1 MSSRP
6 LRASRGVGAMLVS
19 WSPSLTLRARKN
31 FAWRANVFPDSSTK
45 GKRVD
50 RLAAKRIECLVKDG
64 QECPSYNVRITVKL
78 DTRHGKNIM
87 VNKTSRLL
95 LIGGILLLCTTSAIR
110 GDEKLVLDQLER
122 SREEYTTADTWKARR
137 EELRT
142 EFLRGAKL
150 WPLPSRP
157 NVVAQTHS
165 FREYSG
171 YSVENVA
178 LETLPGFYC
187 TGNLYRPLAKKES
200 SAIVLCPHGHF
211 RPLGRMRES
220 HQIRCAHLARMG
232 ATVFSYSMVGWQDS
246 SQTTHEDPLALAL
259 QTWNSIRVVD
269 YMTSLQRV
277 DPTRVGVTGAS
288 GGGTQSMFLALVD
301 DRVKAVAPLVIVYPW
316 VAAQGCNCEGGMP
329 IMKAADTNAIEL
341 ASAIAP
347 RPQLL
352 ISVGND
358 PTEKFPQVGFPFMQ
372 QMYGLAGAK
381 DRVQNIHLASEAH
394 DFGPTK
400 RREVYKFLAQN
411 LRIQGDGFFARKS
424 DPFVEDLKSIQVETA
439 EQLAVFDDAHRLP
452 SSAIRGSAAIAAAFD
467 DHLTSL
473 RRADDLRVSSVA
485 TTIDDADEANYSFQP
500 AAEQDEALLFTPPGF
515 PRVGDAARASGAQ
528 TGKLSISVVDA
539 DTGEPTPCRINV
551 VASDGDFYQPTQ
563 GHLRGFSLTGVWP
576 KSGWGNRQGKAP
588 IRYLGRF
595 FYSTGSSTVEVPA
608 GVTRVEVWK
617 GFEYTPVKLST
628 SIRPGETREVKLS
641 LRRTADMTQSGY
653 WSGDPH
659 IHIARRHEEDE
670 RRIFD
675 LLEAEGIHYGT
686 ILAYNEP
693 AGKYVGEMTSMDS
706 PQFRGLGHRSV
717 ERRGDITIISG
728 EEYRSG
734 TYGHLN
740 LFGLDRLAL
749 PGQQVNTN
757 NWPPYGHV
765 VRAAR
770 AEGAIAFYAHGGYA
784 KAIYG
789 DVAQGLVDGVELL
802 QFGVYRGIGLNDW
815 YHMLNTGFRLPASGA
830 CDYPACRKLGDC
842 KTYVYSPGVDGAPP
856 SMKAWLEGMKNGQ
869 SFFTSGPLILLDVD
883 GQKPGAQIHA
893 NGDSKDVHVTVRVRS
908 DVAPVTDVQ
917 LIANGKVLKQ
927 FKIPVTEGIHSWIEF
942 SVPVRLKDSSWIA
955 ARAFSLS
962 KNGTPDAESHTNP
975 VYVYLNGKAPYV
987 RRSLDVFVTAVD
999 RQIAAHKKR
1008 EFAERAQVISYFER
1022 SRDILMN
1029 IRAAGGAPAK
1039 GHPSQTVI
1047 AEPAIEDPGR
1057 RDHTDEELKAF
1068 LKPMPA
1074 KSIDEVI
1081 RSFETLPGFE
1091 MQLVAKE
1098 PLVHD
1103 PIAAAFDENGNLY
1116 VCEMRDY
1123 PYKPREGKPPIGT
1136 LRLLKDLDGDGT
1148 FDESHVFADNLLWAG
1163 GVAPWKGGVFVAAPP
1178 NIWYMKDTDGDNR
1191 ADLMRK
1197 MYTGFG
1203 TGNQQA
1209 MLNNLT
1215 WGLDH
1220 KIYGSTAGNGGTV
1233 SYADGV
1239 NEQQWPEPISV
1250 TGRDFRFDPVTNQF
1264 EAITGSVQFGNSFD
1278 DWGNRFL
1285 CSESRPL
1292 LTAVLPERYLSRNPY
1307 LPVPSAIHHLTSGP
1321 VPIFR
1326 ISPLER
1332 WRMIRSSRR
1341 IASGSRSPDSAG
1353 ASHHVIDAAAGV
1365 TIYRG
1370 GAYPAEYYGNVFI
1383 GGAQSNL
1390 IHRRILQTDGVTFSS
1405 RRADEGTE
1413 FVRSS
1418 DNWFRPVNFINA
1430 PDGTLYVL
1438 DMSREI
1444 LETIH
1449 VPLDVTKFVDFT
1461 SGREHGRIYRLA
1473 PTGYHYPGPPRLADA
1488 DGPELVHALESQH
1501 GWWRDTAHR
1510 LIYERQDRSMA
1521 PFLRLAVRR
1530 SQSAQARLH
1539 ALWSLHGLDSLTDA
1553 DLLMALQDDN
1563 FYLREH
1569 AMRLSEPRLDDNPR
1583 LLAAVMQHSSH
1594 ANPRLRLQAAF
1605 SLGESRS
1612 DQAAATLATMARTSA
1627 SDRWIRTAVLSS
1639 AGELADRMLIE
1650 ILNDASTPDGKR
1662 LMTQLASVVGA
1673 RNRMEEVS
1681 RVMTALAEQPASRGS
1696 VVRQLVLDVASAT
1709 RRSGV
1714 QMRREKNEQVDRM
1727 LADIYAQAKATVA
1740 NEEVAEVSRV
1750 QAADL
1755 LACADLGFT
1764 RSTFQDC
1771 LNPQQPE
1778 AVQLAAV
1785 HALAGYSSPVV
1796 AEDLLIG
1803 WRQYSPALRKVTVD
1817 TLLSRTSW
1825 TQQYLQ
1831 AAAREDV
1838 TVSLVDSTRRNLLKS
1853 HKDDVIR
1860 NLATSLF
1867 DESEDSRA
1875 AIVKRYERALHLV
1888 ADAKRGT
1895 LVYQQNCVTCHRIGT
1910 QGHVVGPDLTSAGE
1924 KDAAALLAHVLNP
1937 NQYLL
1942 PNFETYVVV
1951 DNDGRTRTGM
1961 IAAQTSTSI
1970 TLKREEGKSETILR
1984 ANIDELTSTGKSL
1997 MPEGFE
2003 QKIDQQQMADLLAF
2017 LSSQTNTPPI
2027 DPNKLPIGTLPGLIE
2042 PK

>member
-1 MSSRP
+1 MVTNSHRS
-6 LRASRGVGAMLVS
+6 LLTALLTGAAFICLVS
-19 WSPSLTLRARKN
+19 HFPSA
-31 FAWRANVFPDSSTK
+31 
-45 GKRVD
+45 
-50 RLAAKRIECLVKDG
+50 
-64 QECPSYNVRITVKL
+64 
-78 DTRHGKNIM
+78 
-87 VNKTSRLL
+87 
-95 LIGGILLLCTTSAIR
+95 R
-110 GDEKLVLDQLER
+110 GDEKLVLDQLQR
-122 SREEYTTADTWKARR
+122 SREEYTTAATWEARR
-137 EELRT
+137 TELRT

-157 NVVAQTHS
+157 NVVAMVHS
-165 FREYSG
+165 HREYSG
-171 YSVENVA
+171 YSVDNVA
-178 LETLPGFYC
+178 LETFPGFYC
-187 TGNLYRPLAKKES
+187 TGNLYRPLGKKEP

-232 ATVFSYSMVGWQDS
+232 AAVFSYSMVGWQDS
-246 SQTTHEDPLALAL
+246 TQTTHEDPLALAL

-269 YMTSLQRV
+269 FMSGLQRV
-277 DPTRVGVTGAS
+277 DPNRVGVTGAS

-301 DRVKAVAPLVIVYPW
+301 QRVKAVAPLVIVYPW
-316 VAAQGCNCEGGMP
+316 AAPQGCNCEGGMP

-358 PTEKFPQVGFPFMQ
+358 PTEKFPQVGFPFMK
-372 QMYGLAGAK
+372 QMYKLAGAA
-381 DRVQNIHLASEAH
+381 DQVQNIHLADEAH

-400 RREVYKFLAQN
+400 RRDVYAFLAKN
-411 LRIQGDGFFARKS
+411 LKIQGDGFFATAS
-424 DPFVEDLKSIQVETA
+424 DPLVEDLQKIKIELP
-439 EQLAVFDDAHRLP
+439 EQLAAFDDAHPLP
-452 SSAIRGSAAIAAAFD
+452 SSALRGSAAIAAVFD
-467 DHLTSL
+467 DHLRSL
-473 RRADDLRVSSVA
+473 RQ
-485 TTIDDADEANYSFQP
+485 ADEARLSRVALDVENAPEAKYSFEP
-500 AAEQDEALLFTPPGF
+500 AAEKDEALLFTPPGF
-515 PRVGDAARASGAQ
+515 ARVGDAMKASGST
-528 TGKLSISVVDA
+528 TGQLRIRVVDA
-539 DTGEPTPCRINV
+539 ETGKPTPCRINV
-551 VASDGDFYQPTQ
+551 VASDGDFYQPDE

-588 IRYLGRF
+588 IRYIGRF
-595 FYSTGSSTVEVPA
+595 FYSTGNSTVEVPTGA
-608 GVTRVEVWK
+608 ARVEVWK
-617 GFEYTPVKLST
+617 GFEYTPVKLTT
-628 SIRPGETREVKLS
+628 SIRPSETREVTLS
-641 LRRTADMTQSGY
+641 LQRTADMTASGY

-659 IHIARRHEEDE
+659 IHIPRRHEDDE

-693 AGKYVGEMTSMDS
+693 AGRYVGEMLSMDS
-706 PQFRGLGHRSV
+706 PQFRGLGERSV
-717 ERRGDITIISG
+717 QRRGDITIISG

-740 LFGLDRLAL
+740 IFGLDRLAL

-757 NWPPYGHV
+757 NWPPYGHI

-770 AEGAIAFYAHGGYA
+770 EEGAIAFYAHGGYA
-784 KAIYG
+784 QAIYA

-802 QFGVYRGIGLNDW
+802 QFGVYRGIGLVDW
-815 YHMLNTGFRLPASGA
+815 YHMLNSGFRIPASGA

-842 KTYVYSPGVDGAPP
+842 KTYVYAAGDEGLAVDEPP

-883 GQKPGAQIHA
+883 GKKPGTQIHVD
-893 NGDSKDVHVTVRVRS
+893 GDSTDVHATVRVRS
-908 DVAPVTDVQ
+908 DVAPVTDIQ
-917 LIANGKVLKQ
+917 LIANGKIVEH
-927 FKIPVTEGIHSWIEF
+927 FKVPATEGIHSWIEF
-942 SVPVRLKDSSWIA
+942 SVPIRLKQSAWIA

-962 KNGTPDAESHTNP
+962 EHGTPDAESHTNP
-975 VYVYLNGKAPYV
+975 VYVYLDRKAPYS
-987 RRSLDVFVTAVD
+987 RKSLDTFVKAID
-999 RQIAAHKKR
+999 RQIAVHKKR
-1008 EFAERAQVISYFER
+1008 DFEQRAKIIAYFER
-1022 SRDILMN
+1022 SRDILMT

-1039 GHPSQTVI
+1039 GHPSKTVVSD
-1047 AEPAIEDPGR
+1047 PAIEDPGR
-1057 RDHTDEELKAF
+1057 RDHTEEELKAF

-1074 KSIDEVI
+1074 KPIEEVM
-1081 RSFETLPGFE
+1081 RSFETLPGFK

-1123 PYKPREGKPPIGT
+1123 PYKPREGKLPIGT
-1136 LRLLKDLDGDGT
+1136 LRLLKDVDGDGT

-1191 ADLMRK
+1191 ADLVRK
-1197 MYTGFG
+1197 MFTGFG

-1220 KIYGSTAGNGGTV
+1220 KIYGSTAGNGGMV
-1233 SYADGV
+1233 SYAEGV
-1239 NEQQWPEPISV
+1239 NQRKFPEPISV
-1250 TGRDFRFDPVTNQF
+1250 TGRDFRIDPVTNQF

-1292 LTAVLPERYLSRNPY
+1292 LTAVLPERYLSRNPF
-1307 LPVPSAIHHLTSGP
+1307 LPVPSAIHHLTPGP

-1370 GAYPAEYYGNVFI
+1370 GAYPPEYYGSVFI

-1390 IHRRILQTDGVTFSS
+1390 IHRRVLQTDGVTFSS
-1405 RRADEGTE
+1405 HRADEATE

-1418 DNWFRPVNFINA
+1418 DNWFRPVNFVNA

-1449 VPLDVTKFVDFT
+1449 VPLDVTKFLDFT

-1473 PTGYHYPGPPRLADA
+1473 PADYHYPGPPRLGDA
-1488 DGPELVHALESQH
+1488 TSAELVEALESPH
-1501 GWWRDTAHR
+1501 GWWRETAHR
-1510 LIYERQDRSMA
+1510 LIYERQDRSII
-1521 PFLRLAVRR
+1521 PILKQQLRR
-1530 SQSAQARLH
+1530 SESAQTRLH
-1539 ALWSLHGLDSLTDA
+1539 ALWALQGLDALADG
-1553 DLLMALQDDN
+1553 DLLIGLRDDN
-1563 FYLREH
+1563 SYVREH
-1569 AMRLSEPRLDDNPR
+1569 AMRLSEPRLDGNGR
-1583 LLAAVMQHSSH
+1583 LLDAVILYSQD
-1594 ANPRLRLQAAF
+1594 NRPRLRFQAAF

-1612 DQAAATLATMARTSA
+1612 DKAAVALAAMARTSA

-1639 AGELADRMLIE
+1639 ASELADRMLID
-1650 ILNDASTPDGKR
+1650 ILTDVSYSATADGA
-1662 LMTQLASVVGA
+1662 LLLSQLASVVGA
-1673 RNRMEEVS
+1673 RNQIDEVS
-1681 RVMTALAEQPASRGS
+1681 RVMQALAEQSQDRAN
-1696 VVRQLVLDVASAT
+1696 VVRQLVLNVASAS

-1714 QMRREKNEQVDRM
+1714 QMRRHPNDDVDRM
-1727 LADIYAQAKATVA
+1727 LAEIYKQARSTVA
-1740 NEEVAEVSRV
+1740 NDQAAELTRV

-1755 LACADLGFT
+1755 LACADLAYS
-1764 RSTFQDC
+1764 RDTFVSC
-1771 LNPQQPE
+1771 LDPDQPE
-1778 AVQLAAV
+1778 SLQLAAV
-1785 HALAGYSSPVV
+1785 RALSGYSAPVV

-1803 WRQYSPALRKVTVD
+1803 WRQYSPTMRKSVVE
-1817 TLLSRTSW
+1817 TLLSRTGW
-1825 TQQYLQ
+1825 TRQYLQ
-1831 AAAREDV
+1831 AAARDVV
-1838 TVSLVDSTRRNLLKS
+1838 TVSLIDSTRRNLLKS
-1853 HKDDVIR
+1853 HNDDIIR
-1860 NLATSLF
+1860 ELATSLF
-1867 DESEDSRA
+1867 DEAKDSRA
-1875 AIVKRYERALHLV
+1875 TIVEQYSRALRLTGDV
-1888 ADAKRGT
+1888 TKGSV
-1895 LVYQQNCVTCHRIGT
+1895 VYEQNCIACHRIGT
-1910 QGHVVGPDLTSAGE
+1910 KGHVVGPDLTSAGE
-1924 KDAAALLAHVLNP
+1924 KEAAALLAHVLNP

-1942 PNFETYVVV
+1942 PTFETYVVV

-1961 IAAQTSTSI
+1961 IAAQTATSI
-1970 TLKREEGKSETILR
+1970 TLKREESKSETILR
-1984 ANIDELTSTGKSL
+1984 GNIDELTSTGKSL

-2003 QKIDQQQMADLLAF
+2003 QKIDHQQMADLLAF
-2017 LSSQTNTPPI
+2017 LRSQTAKPA
-2027 DPNKLPIGTLPGLIE
+2027 DPNTLPIGTLPGLIE
-2042 PK
+2042 P